1 MRPTLANPIWIALLA
16 LVAWGGTARLVHA
29 EAGES
34 KRIGIVNVSRV
45 FKAYQKVADIQ
56 NKLKNQY
63 KGQQDDMERRGK
75 ALKDSSDRLKAA
87 QEEARPENVDL
98 QRKLFVQFQ
107 DLQMKEFEI
116 NLDLRALR
124 EKIEKEKMDQMK
136 QVLKEIRAA
145 IREVGLGER
154 FDVILRA
161 PEYDEEGKPEVAME
175 DEAPDQAAPKSAGE
189 LVRRFRENPVLY
201 FTTGVD
207 ITGKVIDKLNNDY
220 KAAGGPNTK

>member
-1 MRPTLANPIWIALLA
+1 MNRTSVVRVLIALLA
-16 LVAWGGTARLVHA
+16 AAVWCGAVRVAHA

-45 FKAYQKVADIQ
+45 FKAYAKVQDIQ

-63 KGQQDDMERRGK
+63 KGQQTEMEQRGNQ
-75 ALKDSSDRLKAA
+75 LKEASARLKEA
-87 QEEARPENVDL
+87 QEQVKPENLEL

-107 DLQMKEFEI
+107 DLQMKEFEL
-116 NLDLRALR
+116 NLDLRNLR

-145 IREVGLGER
+145 IREVAQSER
-154 FDVILRA
+154 VEIVLRA
-161 PEYDEEGKPEVAME
+161 PEYGESGEPLEVMDDEN
-175 DEAPDQAAPKSAGE
+175 PDQQAPKSAAE
-189 LVRRFRENPVLY
+189 LVRRFRENPVLF

-207 ITGKVIDKLNNDY
+207 ITGKVMDKLNNDY
-220 KAAGGPNTK
+220 KAAGK